1 MPTKK
6 KPVSFEQSLADLETL
21 VTKMETG
28 DLSLDESLAAFES
41 GVKLTRDCQT
51 MLDEAQQKV
60 QILTEKDGEL
70 ISAPFD
76 SGS

>member
-51 MLDEAQQKV
+51 MLDEAEQKV